1 MIQVGKY
8 RWDITDEY
16 GWDIDKC
23 ASRDIKIS
31 DILSEKNQN
40 KFLCKLSLHRPG
52 DMYICIAWFS
62 EYNQNISF
70 VSQDNSNDI
79 SIKFRCASLIEANKF
94 VDLVCD
100 GNNLVVMPKN
110 S

>member
-62 EYNQNISF
+62 EYDKKISF
-70 VSQDNSNDI
+70 NSHNSNDI

>member
-40 KFLCKLSLHRPG
+40 KFLYKLYLHRPG

-62 EYNQNISF
+62 EYDKKISF
-70 VSQDNSNDI
+70 NTHSSSDI
-79 SIKFRCASLIEANKF
+79 SIKFRCSSLIEANQ
-94 VDLVCD
+94 
-100 GNNLVVMPKN
+100 MEII
-110 S
+110 